1 MLTKL
6 TDFLINEIN
15 QIDLEDK
22 TIFAFVATVCTW
34 VCLYFLVFS
43 GPN

>member
-6 TDFLINEIN
+6 TDFIIDEIN

-22 TIFAFVATVCTW
+22 TIFAFVATVCAW
-34 VCLYFLVFS
+34 VCLYFLVL
-43 GPN
+43 N